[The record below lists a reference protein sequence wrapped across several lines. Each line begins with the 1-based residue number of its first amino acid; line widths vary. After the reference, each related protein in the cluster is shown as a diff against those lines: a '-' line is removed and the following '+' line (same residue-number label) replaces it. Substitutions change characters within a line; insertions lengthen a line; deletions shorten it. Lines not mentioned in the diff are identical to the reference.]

1 MKQILLHRTNALIAL
16 GMSAGMLITLPAYA
30 TAKTGPGEEEP
41 VNKNKGKNKTTH
53 SRNNTSIKIYPDIV
67 KRSMHVIAK
76 DNDGK
81 EINFFVFDLQGTLI
95 QHFKM
100 KEKDHQKIIGLARGK
115 YIYRVF
121 ADDLET
127 ANGEFEIR

>member
-1 MKQILLHRTNALIAL
+1 MKQTLLHRTHALIAL
-16 GMSAGMLITLPAYA
+16 GMSAGMLICLPSYSAEHNR
-30 TAKTGPGEEEP
+30 PGEEEP
-41 VNKNKGKNKTTH
+41 VNKSKAKATTY
-53 SRNNTSIKIYPDIV
+53 SRNNASVKIYPDMI

-76 DNDGK
+76 DNEGK
-81 EINFFVFDLQGTLI
+81 EIDFYVFDLQGTLI
-95 QHFKM
+95 QNFKM

-121 ADDLET
+121 AGDLET